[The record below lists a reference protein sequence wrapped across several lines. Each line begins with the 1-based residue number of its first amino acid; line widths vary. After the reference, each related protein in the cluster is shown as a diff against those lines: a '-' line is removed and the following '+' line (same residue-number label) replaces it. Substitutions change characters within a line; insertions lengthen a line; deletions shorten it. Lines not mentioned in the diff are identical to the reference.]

1 MEEINL
7 KEFWDYLKKY
17 IFLMFVVSMILASG
31 TFMYDKFVKKPLY
44 TTYTTIVLVKADNSA
59 NATTTGD
66 AISQSDV
73 LLNKNLVSTYSQ
85 IIKSKLVL
93 KQVIKDLNLTYSV
106 KNLSK
111 SINVESLED
120 TEILKISVTDEKPEM
135 AANIANDIAKVFSQE
150 IIKIY
155 KINNV
160 SVIDDAQVSYEVSNN
175 TLKRDIAL
183 AILVSVFGI
192 SALVFIK
199 FYFDDSVKLSDNLE
213 LEIEM
218 PIIAKVLRDNSL
230 KDLIVEERPNA
241 LASESIRT
249 LRTNLQFASVD
260 KEIKT
265 LLVTST
271 LPSEGKSFVSANLA
285 ASFAQTG
292 KKVLL
297 VDCDLRKGRQHRL
310 FKVKNNKGLSNL
322 LIGDP
327 GKVKEYI
334 QKTKVKG
341 LYVMTRGVCPPN
353 PSELLNSK
361 KNSVLVDKLSELYDI
376 VIFDSAPC
384 SGLSDSLILSSLVDK
399 VIIVCSN
406 NSTPKTE
413 LVNAKKSIENV
424 GGSIVGCV
432 VNNINVKGS
441 SYGKYYYYYE
451 DDE

>member
-7 KEFWDYLKKY
+7 KDFWDYLKKY
-17 IFLMFVVSMILASG
+17 IIIIVVVSVFAGCG
-31 TFMYDKFVKKPLY
+31 TFIYDKMLKKPMY
-44 TTYTTIVLVKADNSA
+44 TTYTTVVLVKADNSG
-59 NATTTGD
+59 NSQATTD
-66 AISQSDV
+66 AINQNDV

-93 KQVIKDLNLTYSV
+93 RQVIKNLNLNYTV
-106 KNLSK
+106 GELSRNIK
-111 SINVESLED
+111 VDSLED
-120 TEILKISVTDEKPEM
+120 TEILKISVSDEMPER
-135 AANIANDIAKVFSQE
+135 AAEIANDVAKVFNAE
-150 IIKIY
+150 ISKIY
-155 KINNV
+155 KLNNV
-160 SVIDDAQVSYEVSNN
+160 SIIDEASVSYDVSNN
-175 TLKRDIAL
+175 TLKRDLLL
-183 AILVSVFGI
+183 AVFASVFGV

-199 FYFDDSVKLSDNLE
+199 FYFDDSVKLSESLE
-213 LEIEM
+213 QEVGM
-218 PIIAKVLRDNSL
+218 PIIAKVVRDNTG
-230 KDLIVEERPNA
+230 KELIVEERPNA

-260 KEIKT
+260 KDIKT
-265 LLVTST
+265 LLLTST

-285 ASFAQTG
+285 ISFAQTG

-310 FKVKNNKGLSNL
+310 FKINNKKGLSNL

-334 QKTKVKG
+334 QKTNVKG

-361 KNSVLVDKLSELYDI
+361 KNSVLINKLSELYDI
-376 VIFDSAPC
+376 IIFDSAPC

-399 VIIVCSN
+399 VVIVCSEN
-406 NSTPKTE
+406 KTPKTE
-413 LVNAKKSIENV
+413 LINAKKAIENV
-424 GGSIVGCV
+424 GGSIVGCA
-432 VNNINVKGS
+432 VNNINSKDS

-451 DDE
+451 EEE

>member
-7 KEFWDYLKKY
+7 KDFWDYLKKY
-17 IFLMFVVSMILASG
+17 IILMVIIGVLLVSG
-31 TFMYDKFVKKPLY
+31 TFMYDKILKKPLY
-44 TTYTTIVLVKADNSA
+44 TTYTTVVLVKADNSG
-59 NATTTGD
+59 TTSD
-66 AISQSDV
+66 AISQNDV

-93 KQVIKDLNLTYSV
+93 KQVIKNLNLTYAV
-106 KNLSK
+106 KDLSK
-111 SINVESLED
+111 SIKVEALED
-120 TEILKISVTDEKPEM
+120 TEILKISVSDGKPEM
-135 AANIANDIAKVFSQE
+135 AANIANDIAKVFSSE
-150 IIKIY
+150 ITKIY

-175 TLKRDIAL
+175 TLKRDIVL
-183 AILVSVFGI
+183 AILVSVFGTA
-192 SALVFIK
+192 ALVFIK
-199 FYFDDSVKLSDNLE
+199 FYFDDSVKLSDSLE
-213 LEIEM
+213 QEIDM
-218 PIIAKVLRDNSL
+218 PIIAKVLKDNSA
-230 KDLIVEERPNA
+230 KDLIVEEKPNA

-260 KEIKT
+260 KDIKT
-265 LLVTST
+265 LLITST
-271 LPSEGKSFVSANLA
+271 LPSEGKSFVCANLA
-285 ASFAQTG
+285 ASFAQAG

-297 VDCDLRKGRQHRL
+297 VDCDLRKGRQHRI

-334 QKTKVKG
+334 QKTKIKG

-361 KNSVLVDKLSELYDI
+361 KNSVLIGKISDLYDV

-399 VIIVCSN
+399 VAIVCSE

-413 LVNAKKSIENV
+413 LLNAKRAIENV
-424 GGSIVGCV
+424 GGSIVGCI
-432 VNNINVKGS
+432 VNNINAKVS

>member
-7 KEFWDYLKKY
+7 KDFWDYLKKY
-17 IFLMFVVSMILASG
+17 IFLMIIIGVFLVSG
-31 TFMYDKFVKKPLY
+31 TFMYDKFLKKPLY
-44 TTYTTIVLVKADNSA
+44 TTYTTVVLVKADSSG
-59 NATTTGD
+59 TTSD
-66 AISQSDV
+66 AISQNDV

-106 KNLSK
+106 KELSK
-111 SINVESLED
+111 KIKVEALED
-120 TEILKISVTDEKPEM
+120 TEILKISVSDEKPEL
-135 AANIANDIAKVFSQE
+135 AANIANDIAKVFSAE
-150 IIKIY
+150 ITKIY

-160 SVIDDAQVSYEVSNN
+160 SVIDDAQVSYDVSNN
-175 TLKRDIAL
+175 TIKRDIAL
-183 AILVSVFGI
+183 AILVSVFGT
-192 SALVFIK
+192 SALVFVK

-213 LEIEM
+213 QEIDM
-218 PIIAKVLRDNSL
+218 PIIAKVIRDNSA

-260 KEIKT
+260 KDIKT
-265 LLVTST
+265 ILVTST

-285 ASFAQTG
+285 VSFAQTG

-322 LIGDP
+322 LIGDT

-361 KNSVLVDKLSELYDI
+361 KNNVLIGKLSDLYDV

-399 VIIVCSN
+399 VAIVCSE
-406 NSTPKTE
+406 NSTPRTE
-413 LVNAKKSIENV
+413 LLNAKKAIENV
-424 GGSIVGCV
+424 GGSIVGCI
-432 VNNINVKGS
+432 VNNINAKGS

-451 DDE
+451 EDE